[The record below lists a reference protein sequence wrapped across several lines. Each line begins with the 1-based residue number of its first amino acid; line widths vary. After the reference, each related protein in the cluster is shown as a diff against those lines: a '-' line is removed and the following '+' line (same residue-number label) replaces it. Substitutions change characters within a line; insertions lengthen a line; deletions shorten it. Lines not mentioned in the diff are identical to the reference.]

1 MKIQYKLIYILCSLL
16 SLLVIFTFRS
26 VPSGQIWKKYNILY
40 VARNADQNAVASVF
54 SDLGIDDYV
63 SLSNQY
69 LPVNLSK
76 HSPEISMMKIEGNDS
91 YIEKRDAF
99 FFDKSQNY
107 MLYYVPVNYKSRL
120 EDAYNHLANKKIK
133 CGLDTNSSYP
143 FLIPFFVIIFAALL
157 FMFAKNKW
165 VYAIGSA
172 FSIVFVLCN
181 PFYSVATALILI
193 HLFLFLLSRL
203 WNREGLFSFFKKQKI
218 FAILF
223 ATILLN
229 IIFSTKI
236 TALLFIFYAAGLF
249 SALILYKDIE
259 EYLCRKRP
267 FQSIFILPAK
277 RIELFTEKTFFL
289 LPLSILIVLIFLVTS
304 LISSKSNPAS
314 KFSKILL
321 PGKAS
326 VQSQELPQLE
336 DYYRWNW
343 EIKTAPY
350 RSINSEN
357 MAENKDY
364 SKVEFPYY
372 EEENGKIVLKT
383 KTLSFDESFKESAYS
398 DIEELGFNSLEN
410 VMKSEGISSKFSY
423 VSLNSYSINF
433 ISIIMILICFF
444 ILLFIYISS
453 IIKRG
458 LNRNTKKG
466 IRK

>member
-1 MKIQYKLIYILCSLL
+1 MKIQYKLIYTLCSLL

-40 VARNADQNAVASVF
+40 VAKEADQDTVSSVF
-54 SDLGIDDYV
+54 SDVGIDDYV

-76 HSPEISMMKIEGNDS
+76 HSPELSMMKIEGKDS

-120 EDAYNHLANKKIK
+120 EDAHAHLLNKKIK

-143 FLIPFFVIIFAALL
+143 FLIPFFVIVFAALL
-157 FMFAKNKW
+157 FIFAKNKC

-193 HLFLFLLSRL
+193 HLFLFLLSKL
-203 WNREGLFSFFKKQKI
+203 WNREGLFSFFKKQKL
-218 FAILF
+218 FAVLL

-229 IIFSTKI
+229 IIFSTKL
-236 TALLFIFYAAGLF
+236 TAVLFIFYAAGLF
-249 SALILYKDIE
+249 SALCIYKDIE
-259 EYLCRKRP
+259 EYFNKKLP
-267 FQSIFILPAK
+267 FKSIFILPAK
-277 RIELFTEKTFFL
+277 KIELFTENTFFL
-289 LPLSILIVLIFLVTS
+289 LPLSTLIVLVFLVTS
-304 LISSKSNPAS
+304 VISSKSNSAS

-321 PGKAS
+321 PGRAS
-326 VQSQELPQLE
+326 VECEQLPQLE
-336 DYYRWNW
+336 DYYEWNW
-343 EIKTAPY
+343 KIKTAPY
-350 RSINSEN
+350 RSINTEN
-357 MAENKDY
+357 NSAQSDY

-372 EEENGKIVLKT
+372 EEENGKIVFKT
-383 KTLSFDESFKESAYS
+383 KTLSFDENFKETAYS
-398 DIEELGFNSLEN
+398 DIEKLGFNSLEN

-453 IIKRG
+453 IIKR
-458 LNRNTKKG
+458 NVKKG

>member
-40 VARNADQNAVASVF
+40 VSKEADQNIVTKVF
-54 SDLGIDDYV
+54 SDCKINDYV

-76 HSPEISMMKIEGNDS
+76 YSPEFSLLKIKGNDS

-107 MLYYVPVNYKSRL
+107 ILYYVPSTFKSQL
-120 EDAYNHLANKKIK
+120 EDACAHLSAKKIK

-157 FMFAKNKW
+157 FIFAKNKG
-165 VYAIGSA
+165 VYSIGSV

-193 HLFLFLLSRL
+193 HLFLFILSRL
-203 WNREGLFSFFKKQKI
+203 WNREGLLTFLKKQSI
-218 FAILF
+218 FTILSG
-223 ATILLN
+223 TVLLN

-236 TALLFIFYAAGLF
+236 TAMLFIFYAAGLF
-249 SALILYKDIE
+249 SALSIYKEIE
-259 EYLCRKRP
+259 AYSNKRKP
-267 FQSIFILPAK
+267 FQSIFILPAN
-277 RIELFTEKTFFL
+277 RIELFTDKTFFL
-289 LPLSILIVLIFLVTS
+289 LPLSILIVLVFLVTS
-304 LISSKSNPAS
+304 LISSKSNSSS

-321 PGKAS
+321 PGKAGIES
-326 VQSQELPQLE
+326 TELPQFE
-336 DYYRWNW
+336 DYYEWSW
-343 EIKTAPY
+343 LIKTAPY
-350 RSINSEN
+350 RSININSEN
-357 MAENKDY
+357 KADF
-364 SKVEFPYY
+364 SHIDFPYY

-383 KTLSFDESFKESAYS
+383 KSLIYDDNFKLSVFSE
-398 DIEELGFNSLEN
+398 IENFNFNSLEN
-410 VMKSEGISSKFSY
+410 VMRSEGSSSKFNY
-423 VSLNSYSINF
+423 VSLNSYSINY

-444 ILLFIYISS
+444 ILLFIYISC
-453 IIKRG
+453 IIK
-458 LNRNTKKG
+458 KG
-466 IRK
+466 FRK